1 MCELS
6 YAMRIQCRNR
16 QFDVYE
22 HTQAEEQGIQ
32 IVPDWRQA
40 SKGDWIETA
49 DKKILQV
56 LGRTKLNTKTKK
68 PIFAI
73 RTGFGKTPTY
83 KHNIYAAKCPD
94 YQWDVF
100 LKGKLSRAVK
110 TTVLQQAFLEYLVEN
125 CQPDMKGMWIA
136 SDLIQAY
143 MAVYQDNNPT
153 NSLRRALWIL
163 KKDSAKEFMSMKM
176 KDKLIEKGLD
186 DDYVADK
193 LKGFI
198 EDKAAP
204 HSVRLQALNKA
215 SDLLGHNNKVKKE
228 QVQETVMILSDD
240 DKKELKKEQ
249 GFANQLKN

>member
-1 MCELS
+1 
-6 YAMRIQCRNR
+6 MRIRCRNR
-16 QFDVYE
+16 KFDIYE
-22 HTQAEEQGIQ
+22 KAAAESKGIE
-32 IVPDWRQA
+32 IVPNWRQA
-40 SKGDWIETA
+40 AKDDWILTA
-49 DKKILQV
+49 DGKVLQV
-56 LGRTKLNTKTKK
+56 LGRTKLNAKTKK

-110 TTVLQQAFLEYLVEN
+110 TTVLQQAFLEYLVET
-125 CQPDMKGMWIA
+125 CQPDKRGMWIA

-163 KKDSAKEFMSMKM
+163 KKDSAKEYMSMAM

-198 EDKAAP
+198 EDKGAP

-215 SDLLGHNNKVKKE
+215 SDLLGHSLKVKKE
-228 QVQETVMILSDD
+228 QFQETVIMLSDD

-249 GFANQLKN
+249 GNFANQLKN